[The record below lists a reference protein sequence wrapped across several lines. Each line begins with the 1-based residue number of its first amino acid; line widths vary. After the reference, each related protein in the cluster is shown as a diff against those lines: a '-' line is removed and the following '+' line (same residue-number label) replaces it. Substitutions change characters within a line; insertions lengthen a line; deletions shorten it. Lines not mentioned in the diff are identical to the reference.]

1 MSPRQSDE
9 KCQKCSKDEIE
20 NQVMISCDCCEL
32 WFHNQCQ
39 NLNKTEANLIAK
51 GMSKGIKWFCTSC
64 CPSLMVMKSN
74 QKTKTTDERLDMIAL
89 SIKSLNDKMSSTTSA
104 RSVTD
109 RNAPEQS
116 YYQALMSNI
125 ESMNKAVNAN
135 KQNIRKSQD
144 FLQQTLD
151 QSDAEARKVNAI
163 LYGINEVEQ
172 TKAIE
177 QVKELLNN
185 ECFSKSPMPVSAFR
199 LGAKKD
205 NTTTPRPIKVK
216 FNDEASKWEFVKRV
230 NANLKSQRIFCKLD
244 TSKEFRD
251 KEYALRQRLQKL
263 KADDS
268 NQKYRIRDMQIQSLQ
283 SDSGNWVVVKPAQNQ
298 TNPTTTV

>member
-1 MSPRQSDE
+1 
-9 KCQKCSKDEIE
+9 
-20 NQVMISCDCCEL
+20 
-32 WFHNQCQ
+32 
-39 NLNKTEANLIAK
+39 
-51 GMSKGIKWFCTSC
+51 
-64 CPSLMVMKSN
+64 
-74 QKTKTTDERLDMIAL
+74 
-89 SIKSLNDKMSSTTSA
+89 MSSTTSA

-135 KQNIRKSQD
+135 EQNIRKSQD